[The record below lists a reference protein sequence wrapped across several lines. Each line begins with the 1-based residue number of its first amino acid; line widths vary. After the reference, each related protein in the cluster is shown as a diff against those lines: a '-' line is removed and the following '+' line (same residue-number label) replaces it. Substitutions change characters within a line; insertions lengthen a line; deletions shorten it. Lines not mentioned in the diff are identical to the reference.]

1 MVTVTEADIAKVLS
15 DWTGIPATKI
25 EKSEKEKLL
34 NLEEVLHNRV
44 IGQDEAIKAVAQAI
58 RRSRAGL
65 KDPKRPI
72 GSFFFAGPTGVG
84 KTELA
89 RTLTEYMF
97 DDEKKLI
104 RIDMSEYME
113 KFATSRLIG
122 APPGYVGHEEQG
134 QLTNAVRRNP
144 YSVILLDEIEKAH
157 PDVFNL
163 LLQILDEGR
172 LTDSK
177 GRTVDFKNTVIIM
190 TSNIGSGN
198 NAPIGFG
205 SKESESEYEK
215 MKKELQSELKR
226 TFRPEFLNRL
236 DEIVIFH
243 ALNREQICKITRLML
258 DNTRKLVEA
267 KQMKL
272 EVSVEVEDLL
282 VEVGFNPTYG
292 ARPLHRTI
300 QQMID
305 DPLSNE
311 LLQEKFSAGDTI
323 IVDKN
328 EKGEI
333 IFSKG

>member
-1 MVTVTEADIAKVLS
+1 
-15 DWTGIPATKI
+15 
-25 EKSEKEKLL
+25 
-34 NLEEVLHNRV
+34 
-44 IGQDEAIKAVAQAI
+44 
-58 RRSRAGL
+58 
-65 KDPKRPI
+65 
-72 GSFFFAGPTGVG
+72 
-84 KTELA
+84 
-89 RTLTEYMF
+89 
-97 DDEKKLI
+97 
-104 RIDMSEYME
+104 
-113 KFATSRLIG
+113 
-122 APPGYVGHEEQG
+122 
-134 QLTNAVRRNP
+134 
-144 YSVILLDEIEKAH
+144 
-157 PDVFNL
+157 
-163 LLQILDEGR
+163 
-172 LTDSK
+172 
-177 GRTVDFKNTVIIM
+177 M